1 MKKLILLLT
10 FCVSLFFLNSC
21 REDGDWGNDNGGQ
34 FGFTIERDDNFIE
47 KAVGETNQLK
57 FNIVPSYNFNSIQTK
72 FKFVTNLN
80 GVLKLNGEVLV
91 ANKEYIF
98 DEKENIFEYVGN
110 VSGTHE
116 LKISVKNDKG
126 ASKEEEFEL
135 KYAVSEFSHTY
146 TGGTAP
152 IYQGD
157 ETQYLM
163 KIVAGNGLPTTG
175 YQIKFNTYDGTVKF
189 NGVPATLGT
198 FYAIN
203 NIDNFNISLSTNQGG
218 QGKLTY
224 TIKNAT
230 VSKDYEIL
238 QTVIVRQITIE
249 SMNLSKTQV
258 PPNTALSLI
267 GVVKKTPTTPNLT
280 VQYKTWVSS
289 ASNNNIN
296 GIQNTNNAY
305 ISYPLS
311 QNGNFIYNFNAIEV
325 GNYTYNIQFK
335 DEFGNESEV
344 KSFNIQV
351 ENNVTINTISTTLLF
366 KREVESFI
374 LFGDQR
380 YRIRHSYLGA
390 KFAIDATA
398 STGNGISKIVCDIK
412 FDYKGTPIN
421 KSYTYNYTAFP
432 QNVNEVINANDPTVL
447 YYNQSTILPTADPF
461 TSGMLT
467 NGEYTI
473 TIYDKFNNI
482 ISKTGSPIMLIQ

>member
-57 FNIVPSYNFNSIQTK
+57 FNIVPSYDFNSIQIK

-110 VSGTHE
+110 ISGTHE

-198 FYAIN
+198 FYTIN
-203 NIDNFNISLSTNQGG
+203 NIDNFSASLSTNQGG

-238 QTVIVRQITIE
+238 QTVIARQITIE
-249 SMNLSKTQV
+249 SMSLSKTEV

-289 ASNNNIN
+289 ASNNNTN

-305 ISYPLS
+305 VPYPLS

-344 KSFNIQV
+344 KSFDIQV
-351 ENNVTINTISTTLLF
+351 ENNVTINSLTTSLLF
-366 KREVESFI
+366 TREIKSVFDAYS
-374 LFGDQR
+374 
-380 YRIRHSYLGA
+380 IRHNYNGVNVN
-390 KFAIDATA
+390 IDAVA
-398 STGNGISKIVCDIK
+398 SSGNGISKIICEVK
-412 FDYKGTPIN
+412 FDYSNTSYSKT
-421 KSYTYNYTAFP
+421 YTYDFP
-432 QNVNEVINANDPTVL
+432 AYPQSVVQSMNSTDYVNLQKSPVLLDSNLFSFPPSLITNV
-447 YYNQSTILPTADPF
+447 
-461 TSGMLT
+461 
-467 NGEYTI
+467 EYTI
-473 TIYDKFNNI
+473 SIYDKFNNI
-482 ISKTGSPIMLIQ
+482 TKKVGIPSIIIQ